1 MTASIRNRL
10 SVVIIVRDAAEPLR
24 LTLASIRDIAD
35 EIVVVDTGS
44 TDLTRSVAAEFGAR
58 VYAWNWTDD
67 FSAARN
73 SAMTHVQGDWL
84 LWLDAGET
92 LSDEHSRGL
101 KDFVIAQANP
111 QQAYMLVVRLPAQ
124 DASASQEQVAR
135 PRLMPRHPAIQFAG
149 RVWESPVESLS
160 KLQLTLVGLPYI
172 VRRGERELDA
182 RLKKQRAQRNM
193 RIAELELQE
202 TGESPRLWNCM
213 GDALMSLGN
222 NGQAAECFRRA
233 VALAERGSS
242 AMLEAYYGCLTSL
255 GTTEQEREIQ
265 LSTCVQALEIF
276 PVDAQLLCALGGYL
290 QGRGK
295 IDLASQ
301 AYLTAFQF
309 GQVNPTVWHVSE
321 IRDIAAVCHSLT
333 LQLRQQSDEAI
344 KFLEGAL
351 ADYAGSTRIRRRLID
366 VFIQQGARDS
376 ALAHVGELP
385 PMPHL
390 EAFRS
395 AVRGACFAVQKNLI
409 AAKAYL
415 NASYTHGCRDPLCLK
430 WLSLCLIATGD
441 ATMARRTL
449 DEWQRLE
456 PRNQEINKLRGALKP
471 EDAPAA
477 STLRIDTP
485 STVAGK
491 ANAPIVLNLP
501 SWSPAT
507 QK

>member
-1 MTASIRNRL
+1 MTASMRNRL

-44 TDLTRSVAAEFGAR
+44 TDLSRSVATEFGAR
-58 VYAWNWTDD
+58 VLGWSWNDD

-73 SAMTHVQGDWL
+73 SAMPHVQGEWL

-92 LSDEHSRGL
+92 LSEEHSRSL
-101 KDFVIAQANP
+101 KDFVVTQANH
-111 QQAYMLVVRLPAQ
+111 QHAYLLAIRLPAPEV
-124 DASASQEQVAR
+124 SASPEQVAR
-135 PRLMPRHPAIQFAG
+135 PRLMPHNPAIQFAG
-149 RVWESPVESLS
+149 RIWESHTASLA
-160 KLQLTLVGLPYI
+160 KLQVSLVGLPYI
-172 VRRGERELDA
+172 IRRGERELDL

-193 RIAELELQE
+193 RIAESELRE
-202 TGESPRLWNCM
+202 TGENARLWNCM
-213 GDALMSLGN
+213 GDALISLGN
-222 NGQAAECFRRA
+222 NSQAVECFRRA
-233 VALAERGSS
+233 LALADRGSS
-242 AMLEAYYGCLTSL
+242 TMLEAYYGCLTSL
-255 GTTEQEREIQ
+255 GVTEQEREMQ

-295 IDLASQ
+295 LELAGQ

-309 GQVNPTVWHVSE
+309 GQVNPTVWHVAE

-333 LQLRQQSDEAI
+333 LQLRQQSEEAV

-351 ADYAGSTRIRRRLID
+351 ADFADSVRIRRRLID
-366 VFIQQGARDS
+366 IFIQQGTRDS
-376 ALAHVGELP
+376 ALAHVGALP

-430 WLSLCLIATGD
+430 WLSICLIASGD
-441 ATMARRTL
+441 AVTARRIL
-449 DEWQRLE
+449 DEWQRIE
-456 PRNQEINKLRGALKP
+456 PRSQEIDKLRNTLKP
-471 EDAPAA
+471 QAAPAS
-477 STLRIDTP
+477 STLRVDAP
-485 STVAGK
+485 SSVSGR
-491 ANAPIVLNLP
+491 ANAPIMLNLP
-501 SWSPAT
+501 NWSPST